1 MRGAWWVVFRKEAR
15 ETLRDRRTLLVMVVV
30 PVLLYPALLVV
41 SEQLLLFGQRSLEAE
56 ASRVSIVGGAPPD
69 LLELVA
75 GREALELVEVAADPE
90 EAIRARD
97 VGAVAVLGAP
107 SSVDGTRSVRLL
119 YDGASDRSQRA
130 RGVLDDVLDQWRDT
144 LLARRLG
151 ERGLPAT
158 FAAPLAVADS
168 SIARPDEV
176 GGYTMGRILPLLL
189 VIITLLGAFY
199 PAIDL
204 AAGEKERGTL
214 EALLTTPAPAGA
226 IVAGKFVT
234 VALIGVVAAALN
246 LASMLL
252 TFQTGI
258 LQVSEV
264 VGLEVSLPVWSVGV
278 IFLAL
283 IPLASLFGSLFLGI
297 SVRASSFKEA
307 QNALTPVYMLVLVP
321 AMLPIFPGI
330 EFGPLLAITPVAGVS
345 FLFRDLMAGDASWL
359 LGALVLASTTTY
371 AVLALVFAAGAFGNE
386 RVLFGSGEGAVGEPL
401 SGSARAAWR
410 GREGVVPEP
419 GVALSFIALLA
430 VLFFYGAVRLQIGY
444 GERGLLAAEWLL
456 LFLPALL
463 FVLLG
468 RYDLRRTLSLRR
480 PTGRSALAGVLLVAG
495 ALPLVWL
502 VGWLQSF
509 VLPIPWEMLEGL
521 EELVTAESLA
531 RYLWLLVILALTPAL
546 CEEIVFR
553 GVLLGGTRT
562 LEPWRMIVL
571 NGLVFGAFHLSFE
584 TIIRF
589 LPTALLGMLIAW
601 AVWRTGSIWVGV
613 LMHFANNAAVV
624 SITSAPAL
632 REAFSDP
639 EAPPPLWMVPAGAA
653 VLAAGVALLR
663 ARPGSRP
670 GKNAPPDEPIP
681 DAAAEELA

>member
-1 MRGAWWVVFRKEAR
+1 MKRVWWVVFMKEAR
-15 ETLRDRRTLLVMVVV
+15 ETLRDRRTLLIMVVV

-41 SEQLLLFGQRSLEAE
+41 SEQLLLFGRRSLEAE
-56 ASRVSIVGGAPPD
+56 PSPVAIVGGAPPE
-69 LLELVA
+69 LLELVGA
-75 GREALELVEVAADPE
+75 RETLELVQVGSSPE
-90 EAIRARD
+90 EAIRSD
-97 VGAVAVLGAP
+97 EVTAVAVLGP
-107 SSVDGTRSVRLL
+107 LSPLDGTREVTLL
-119 YDGASDRSQRA
+119 YDAASDRSQRGRA
-130 RGVLDDVLDQWRDT
+130 VLDAALAEWRDS

-158 FAAPLAVADS
+158 FAAPLAVSDS

-176 GGYTMGRILPLLL
+176 GGYTLGRILPLLL
-189 VIITLLGAFY
+189 VVITLLGTFY

-252 TFQTGI
+252 TFQTGV
-258 LQVSEV
+258 LQISEF
-264 VGLEVSLPVWSVGV
+264 VGFEVSLPLWSVAV
-278 IFLAL
+278 IFIAL
-283 IPLASLFGSLFLGI
+283 IPLAVLFGSLFLGI
-297 SVRASSFKEA
+297 SVRANSFKEA

-330 EFGPLLAITPVAGVS
+330 EFGPLLAVVPVAGVS
-345 FLFRDLMAGDASWL
+345 FLFRDLMAGDADWL
-359 LGALVLASTTTY
+359 LGALVLLSTTSY
-371 AVLALVFAAGAFGNE
+371 AALGLVFASRAFGNE
-386 RVLFGSGEGAVGEPL
+386 RVLFGSGDDGAVAPVPL
-401 SGSARAAWR
+401 SARLGGR
-410 GREGVVPEP
+410 GREGVVPET
-419 GVALSFIALLA
+419 GVVLGFVALLG
-430 VLFFYGAVRLQIGY
+430 VLFFYGGVRLQIAF
-444 GERGLLAAEWLL
+444 GERGLVAAEWLL
-456 LFLPALL
+456 LFVPALL

-468 RYDLRRTLSLRR
+468 RYDLRRTLSLRPPAAR
-480 PTGRSALAGVLLVAG
+480 GALAGVLLVAG
-495 ALPLVWL
+495 GLPLVWL

-509 VLPIPWEMLEGL
+509 VLPVPWELLEGL
-521 EELVTAESLA
+521 EELVTAGSLE
-531 RYLWLLVILALTPAL
+531 RYVWLLVILALTPAL

-584 TIIRF
+584 TVIRF

-613 LMHFANNAAVV
+613 LMHFVNNAAVV
-624 SITSAPAL
+624 SLTSTPVL

-639 EAPPPLWMVPAGAA
+639 EAPLPLWLVAVGAA
-653 VLAAGVALLR
+653 VFAAGVALLR
-663 ARPGSRP
+663 ER
-670 GKNAPPDEPIP
+670 AP
-681 DAAAEELA
+681 AAMT